1 MTWRAGPT
9 HLPHGPLPRVYVSP
23 CLRTAW
29 TSGPPTR
36 EPPPASR
43 DDDGPVA
50 IDSSHTY
57 PAAPDA
63 VLALL
68 TDEAF
73 LRERATALGAQA
85 QEVTV
90 DGRSTSV
97 RFAAPTAGIPPV
109 FARFVGSSVSVVE
122 RTSWTPDGDGYRTAL
137 DIRAE
142 VFGRTVEVTG
152 ERRLTAAGAGTTSTV
167 TGDARVDAPL
177 IGRQAEGAV
186 RELVGVVLK
195 REDELLRRKLS

>member
-1 MTWRAGPT
+1 
-9 HLPHGPLPRVYVSP
+9 
-23 CLRTAW
+23 
-29 TSGPPTR
+29 
-36 EPPPASR
+36 
-43 DDDGPVA
+43 VA
-50 IDSSHTY
+50 IDFSRSY
-57 PAAPDA
+57 PTTPDA

-90 DGRSTSV
+90 AGHTTTV

-122 RTSWTPDGDGYRTAL
+122 RTAWAPVGDGYRTPL

-142 VFGRTVEVTG
+142 VFGRTVQVTG
-152 ERRLTAAGAGTTSTV
+152 ERRLVPDGTGTRSTV
-167 TGDARVDAPL
+167 TGDAKVDAPL

-195 REDELLRRKLS
+195 REDELLRRRLG